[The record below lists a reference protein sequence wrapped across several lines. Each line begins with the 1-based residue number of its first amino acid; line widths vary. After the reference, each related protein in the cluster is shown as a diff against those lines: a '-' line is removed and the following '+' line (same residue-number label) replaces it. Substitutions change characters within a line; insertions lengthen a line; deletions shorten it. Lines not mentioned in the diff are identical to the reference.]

1 MNSTLLNQIVKAV
14 LYEGYVLYPYRPTS
28 KKNQRERFT
37 FGRVYPPGYSAS
49 QNGLEPCVTQI
60 ECLMRRHGNRATVQV
75 CVRFLHPMWREVGKL
90 AAPLP
95 EIATGSEPR
104 FEVVPD
110 LLVDGQLHQS
120 WQEAVEREVQAPPV
134 CVQAGSAELIRF
146 SFPGS
151 RTLTPVREPYGKVCA
166 VIVRRQEAIAG
177 AVEVEVNQVAATIF
191 KVTVRVR
198 NLTQLT
204 AGELQSSDAVQMRTF
219 ASTHLVLQT
228 PDAEFISLLEPPA
241 EYEPLVTACKN
252 IGAWPVLV
260 GDAARGEHDTMLASP
275 IILYDYPK
283 IAPESG
289 GDFCDGTEIDEM
301 LALRVLTMTDEEKR
315 EMRGV
320 DGFARRILER
330 TEALPQ
336 EQFLKLHGTLRDV
349 HAAEEFFNPNKPVGS
364 VVVRGVELKAG
375 DRVRIRPKNR
385 ADAIDMILA
394 GKTAIVE
401 AVEQDAENRIHLAV
415 VVEDDPG
422 RDLGLRR
429 QPGHRFFYTSEE
441 VEPLKEAVL

>member
-1 MNSTLLNQIVKAV
+1 MNTALLDQLINAV

-37 FGRVYPPGYSAS
+37 FGRVYPSAYSAA

-60 ECLMRRHGNRATVQV
+60 ECLMRRPGHRATVQV
-75 CVRFLHPMWREVGKL
+75 SARFLHPMWREVGKL
-90 AAPLP
+90 PAPLS
-95 EIATGSEPR
+95 EIAAGSEPR
-104 FEVVPD
+104 FEVVSE
-110 LLVDGQLHQS
+110 LWVDGELHQT
-120 WQEAVEREVQAPPV
+120 WQEAVEQKVQAPAV
-134 CVQAGSAELIRF
+134 SVKAGSVEIVRF
-146 SFPGS
+146 SFPAS
-151 RTLTPVREPYGKVCA
+151 RTLTPVRDCSGQVGA
-166 VIVRRQEAIAG
+166 VIVRRQEAITG
-177 AVEVEVNQVAATIF
+177 ALEVEVSQVAASLF
-191 KVTVRVR
+191 KVTVRVH
-198 NLTQLT
+198 NHTELT
-204 AGELQSSDAVQMRTF
+204 AGELQSSDAVLMRTF
-219 ASTHLVLQT
+219 ASTHLILQT
-228 PDAEFISLLEPPA
+228 PEAEFISLLEPPA
-241 EYEPLVTACKN
+241 EYESVVATCKN

-260 GDAARGEHDTMLASP
+260 GDATRAERDTMLASP

-315 EMRGV
+315 EMRAV

-336 EQFLKLHGTLRDV
+336 ERFLEMHGTLREV
-349 HAAEEFFNPNKPVGS
+349 QTAEEFFNPNEPISS
-364 VVVRGVELKAG
+364 VVVKGVELKAG

-415 VVEDDPG
+415 VLEDDPG
-422 RDLGLRR
+422 RDLGLSR
-429 QPGHRFFYTSEE
+429 QPGHRFFYALEE